1 MSGEPLL
8 RVEGL
13 AVHFLVTEGVFRRV
27 ADRVRAVDGV
37 SFEIGPGETL
47 GLVGESGCGKTTLGR
62 AILRLVE
69 PTAGRVVFEGVDVG
83 ALAPQPLRA
92 LRRDLQIV
100 FQDPFGSL
108 NPRMTALE
116 IVGESLAVHGIAT
129 GAEVE
134 RRVIALLERVGI
146 PRAWIRRYPHEFS
159 GGQRQRI
166 GIARA
171 IAMGPKLVVCDE
183 PVSALDVSIQAQV
196 IELLIAL
203 RRELGL
209 AYLFIAHDLAV
220 VRHIA
225 DRIAVMYLGQIV
237 ETASA
242 QRLFRSPAHPYTR
255 ALLSA
260 VPVADPHR
268 VPERVVLEGD
278 VPSPRRPPA
287 GCRFHTRCPAVV
299 ERCRREAPRSVALAP
314 GHSVRCVHAD
324 DLESGVDG
332 YPRMLARLEAAVAA
346 NRGQRVAPVA
356 AGVAGPART
365 NAGAAVREAPAG
377 RRPLAGPFA
386 LALVAGGSLL
396 ALLGAPVAGVGAGA
410 VGLAMFLGSAPRPRR
425 AWAAGLVAG
434 IALSV
439 LGGRALEARADR
451 REAEAQ
457 LAALALELERVS
469 AIQGGYPTALDALGW
484 RLVPIFGD
492 ARAVDPWGRAWRY
505 RPPDAAGASFALG
518 SLGPDGAP
526 DTGDEIGRPP
536 PAE

>member
-13 AVHFLVTEGVFRRV
+13 TVHFPVTEGVFRRV

-37 SFEIGPGETL
+37 SFEIGRGETL

-69 PTAGRVVFEGVDVG
+69 PTAGRVVFEGVDVT
-83 ALAPQPLRA
+83 ALAPEPLRA
-92 LRRDLQIV
+92 LRRHLQIV

-116 IVGESLAVHGIAT
+116 IVGEPLALHGIAR

-183 PVSALDVSIQAQV
+183 PVSALDVSIQAQM

-203 RRELGL
+203 RRGLGL
-209 AYLFIAHDLAV
+209 AYLFITHDLAV

-242 QRLFRSPAHPYTR
+242 QRLFRAPAHPYTR

-260 VPVADPHR
+260 VPIADPRR

-299 ERCRREAPRSVALAP
+299 ERCRSELPPSVVLAP
-314 GHSVRCVHAD
+314 GHSVQCVHAS
-324 DLESGVDG
+324 DLEPGADG
-332 YPRMLARLEAAVAA
+332 YPRMLARLESAEAA
-346 NRGQRVAPVA
+346 NRGRSVAPVA
-356 AGVAGPART
+356 AGMARAART
-365 NAGAAVREAPAG
+365 SAAVQGAVAG
-377 RRPLAGPFA
+377 RRPVGAPFA

-396 ALLGAPVAGVGAGA
+396 ALLGAPVVGVGAGA
-410 VGLAMFLGSAPRPRR
+410 VGLAMFLRSAPTPRR

-434 IALSV
+434 LAFSV
-439 LGGRALEARADR
+439 LGGRALVARADR
-451 REAEAQ
+451 RGAEAQ
-457 LAALALELERVS
+457 LAALALEIERVS

-526 DTGDEIGRPP
+526 DTGDEIGHP
-536 PAE
+536 PAAE